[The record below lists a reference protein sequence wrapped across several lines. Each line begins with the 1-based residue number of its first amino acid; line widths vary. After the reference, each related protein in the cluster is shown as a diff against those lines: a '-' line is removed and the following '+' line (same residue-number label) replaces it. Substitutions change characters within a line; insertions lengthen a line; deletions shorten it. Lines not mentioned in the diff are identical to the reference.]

1 MKTIKL
7 NALALASALT
17 VSLVIAPMS
26 ASATGIPVVDLAGL
40 AQAISQYQQ
49 LVAQLENMQ
58 SQLKQA
64 KDQYASMTGTRGM
77 ENLLKG
83 ENRNVIPTNWQE
95 TLAQMN
101 GGQISGLAQSIKA
114 NARKVDTATLDQLT
128 PELRSM
134 TEQLANTAASQQASA
149 GETYDNASQRFTR
162 LQGLMDAIPQA
173 QDMKAIADLQ
183 ARIQV
188 EQTMLQNESIK
199 LQALAQAS
207 AAQRQIEARQGAEMG
222 LYKSVPVEFG
232 PVVNGGAQ

>member
-1 MKTIKL
+1 
-7 NALALASALT
+7 
-17 VSLVIAPMS
+17 
-26 ASATGIPVVDLAGL
+26 
-40 AQAISQYQQ
+40 
-49 LVAQLENMQ
+49 
-58 SQLKQA
+58 
-64 KDQYASMTGTRGM
+64 MTGTRGM
-77 ENLLKG
+77 ENLLRG

-95 TLAQMN
+95 TLAQMQ
-101 GGQISGLAQSIKA
+101 GGDISGLAQSIKA
-114 NARKVDTATLDQLT
+114 NARKIDTATLDQLT

-207 AAQRQIEARQGAEMG
+207 AAQRQIEARQAAEAG
-222 LYKSVPVEFG
+222 LIKPSAPQTWRSVVR
-232 PVVNGGAQ
+232 

>member
-7 NALALASALT
+7 NALAMASALT
-17 VSLVIAPMS
+17 LGLVIAPIS
-26 ASATGIPVVDLAGL
+26 ASATGIPVVDAAGL

-64 KDQYASMTGTRGM
+64 KDQYDALTGGRGM
-77 ENLLKG
+77 ENLLRN

-95 TLAQMN
+95 TLAQMQ
-101 GGQISGLAQSIKA
+101 GGEISGLAQSIKA
-114 NARKVDTATLDQLT
+114 NARKIDTATLDQLT

-134 TEQLANTAASQQASA
+134 TEQLANTAATQQASA
-149 GETYDNASQRFTR
+149 GQTYDNASKRFSR

-173 QDMKAIADLQ
+173 KDLKAVADLQ

-188 EQTMLQNESIK
+188 EQVMLQNETIK
-199 LQALAQAS
+199 MQALAEAS
-207 AAQRQIEARQGAEMG
+207 NAQRQIEARQAAENG
-222 LYKSVPVEFG
+222 LIQPSAPQTWRSVVR
-232 PVVNGGAQ
+232 